1 MMACLLILTT
11 LICGIGVL
19 GGVLPLGIVFIL
31 SLVGYLYCFITLISL
46 KLSEL
51 GIVLLVSNGIF
62 LTYTSFYLFLGIDL
76 LVKIGLK

>member
-1 MMACLLILTT
+1 MFVDINYIDMWNWCLRWSTSTWNSIY
-11 LICGIGVL
+11 
-19 GGVLPLGIVFIL
+19 FF
-31 SLVGYLYCFITLISL
+31 LVGYLYCFITLISL